1 MSNPPGKIVGI
12 HVLTPLQ
19 QGMLA
24 LAIDANTADADSA
37 ALGLSG
43 DPYVIQTW
51 GTLQGLDD
59 VSRFEAAW
67 QSLVQRHA
75 ALRSAFVFQ
84 GQAQPRQVVLREALA
99 PVLVED
105 CQALDEAA
113 QSTHLQA
120 WRARDLHAGFSM
132 SRPPLA
138 RIALFRTGGNAWRFL
153 LTHHHLILDGWS
165 VSILFAEL
173 QQLLV
178 GHTLTNAAIG
188 PEVLAPRL
196 QNLEQAA
203 QDPFWHAMLAPW
215 SAPDLGDATR
225 TGATDAGAS
234 RLRQTVPTNTVKALR
249 ESARRLGVT
258 PAVVTAAAWLLALCR
273 GNGQRRVTTG
283 VTTSG
288 RADDAASQGAVG
300 MFVNTLPL
308 CIQMNTGE
316 TLDSFVLR
324 VAGLWRG
331 LLERDQTD
339 AAALRPVAGASPG
352 QPLFDALIAFEN
364 FPQTPNDTTGV
375 FIQAL
380 GSHERTNLGAAL
392 VVVPEPHQW
401 QLALQIEHARLA
413 PNHAAHLLGLL
424 EQALAL
430 FALPGTVALDEA
442 WMRLGESRAV
452 RATPASLVPASTPPD
467 LLAWWN
473 ASVQASP
480 DSVATRDGERCLTR
494 QQLDLLSRRCAASLA
509 QRGVR
514 AGDRVA
520 LCMERSD
527 TLLAIMLG
535 VLRSGACYVPID
547 PHQGPSRRAQV
558 IADSTPV
565 CVVSDAGLA
574 EDGDVVAQSLLDAQ
588 PALAWQ
594 DLPVHPLAP
603 AYIIYTS
610 GSTGTPKGVM
620 VCHRNVVELIAA
632 CQQRMELGPRDV
644 WSFFHSFAFDFSV
657 WEIWGAWLTGGSV
670 LVVPYAVSRDPL
682 QFVDLCQAQGVTVL
696 SQTPSAFK
704 GFEQAEGLLNA
715 GLSHLRYVVFGG
727 EAVILGSLRRW
738 TQRHGDQEPTLINMY
753 GITETTVH
761 VSFCRLD
768 AATIASD
775 GVAPIGGPL
784 AHLSMKSE
792 QPGGLTSLIGQPGE
806 IVVGGRGVALG
817 YFKQA
822 RLTAERFV
830 PDPQALAP
838 GERAYRSGDLVV
850 VDASGQWRPQ
860 GRADRQVKLR
870 GFRIEPG
877 EVENAISRLDA
888 VAACAVHAVPKS
900 KGNEAD
906 LGLCAWVVPLT
917 EVQMDTQAL
926 RQALKNC
933 LPPHM
938 LPEHMVALKALPL
951 TGSGKIDL
959 SRLPNPWLNAG
970 LNAPLRGTA
979 EAIGDSPADPLV
991 LALCEA
997 WQEALGVAQV
1007 RPFDA
1012 FFALGGDSVRSLKV
1026 TSTCRAR
1033 GLQFPLSRLL
1043 ENPTPTDL
1051 AEWMRAQKSEPA
1063 DSAHTLEQPIP
1074 LPAAFSLLAATERE
1088 SLPAGLAD
1096 AWPATRL
1103 QIGMMFHAGYGD
1115 GMALYED
1122 LFAWRL
1128 ALETTPDRLRQALL
1142 RLHQRH
1148 PVLRSRFQPIGDDL
1162 WQVLPDQ
1169 LPGDPHLSLTLY
1181 DLRGLPVQVREQRL
1195 EAIGQSLAQRRIDPF
1210 TGPLFQAVAC
1220 ELGEGQWHIA
1230 LLFHHAILDGWS
1242 VSLLTAEWFELSGLN
1257 APAAATDTDTDTD
1270 AVQAHTDA
1278 AAQALHAHA
1287 ERRALNDKALRQRWA
1302 DRLGPA
1308 PLRRLWRWPAEHG
1321 DVMAL
1326 QGQAPLSV
1334 GPNTLRQLRTHAEAA
1349 GVHLKHFLLG
1359 ICGAVAAWAQG
1370 SVTVPIGV
1378 VMNGRPDIQGADQA
1392 VGMYLNTLPL
1402 QLPGCGSWLSLAQA
1416 AAKAE
1421 LAVFADRAYPLAEVQ
1436 RLAGGPCFEW
1446 SFNFVHFHS
1455 RQAMMHSQ
1463 SADGQE
1469 QTREANSLPIAVT
1482 LGLSPD
1488 GLLLNGQI
1496 QHGEPMTAAQLH
1508 WLVQSLERALDQAA
1522 DDPHAQAELRDPLA
1536 PWPAQP
1542 LICGEAPTPVEPV
1555 HKTVLRRLRATPSAV
1570 VLIDADGVPL
1580 LAQELLSLHDRYV
1593 AKLQATTS
1601 MVGRPCALYLP
1612 RSPELIAAMLAAAS
1626 CEAWTV
1632 YLDASTPAARQCAT
1646 LAGLHLPVVLHHS
1659 GLQTLTTLLPATL
1672 IDLALAED
1680 QVEAKQTSTDN
1691 ADQTQ
1696 YTDPSLITRSALP
1709 PQAIAY
1715 CIFTSGSTGTPK
1727 GVAITHGALA
1737 AHMNWFNLAFGFTP
1751 ADRILYRTRP
1761 TFDASV
1767 WELWGPLMTGAL
1779 LVIAPDDAMG
1789 EPSYLAQTV
1798 ARHRITAL
1806 QLVPTLLDAMSD
1818 PATLQQLSGLR
1829 HLFLGGEALK
1839 RDLVL
1844 QLHSAL
1850 PALKVINLYGPTETA
1865 IQVCTD
1871 VALAD
1876 APDTGSTWPIGRPVV
1891 GTHAVVV
1898 DEQLQAL
1905 PTGVEGEL
1913 LIGGAQVGLGYLGL
1927 PRMTSQRFVP
1937 DPFGAPGARAFLTG
1951 DRVRRLPDGRLSYLG
1966 RNDDQVKIAGNRI
1979 ELGEIE
1985 AVLAQALEG
1994 GHRSATGVW
2003 SQDGTDQLVGILEW
2017 PADATGFDEAVRVA
2031 RTHLER
2037 LLPRYMVPVRFISLP
2052 VWPVLASGK
2061 TDRKALRLAIQN
2073 TAQNAKLTLIPPA
2086 RHKPAAPRP
2095 ADARIEPKANLVQ
2108 QLLGALLGKDVA
2120 ADDDFFE
2127 LGGDSIVAMQLVA
2140 RLRVK
2145 GFSVSPRQIFELRRV
2160 QLIAAQL
2167 QALSHARAALPEPAP
2182 ENLQP
2187 LPAQHAFAR
2196 LALRQPGWW
2205 NQAVSLLVV
2214 RPLTAS
2220 ALSGHLHALG
2230 QHHRVL
2236 GLRLSLDGCWGEGS
2250 AHPLIQCWS
2259 LEDVPPE
2266 LLANQR
2272 RERMAWLQSRFD
2284 LQSGPIWGA
2293 LMETDC
2299 SGSVSQVN
2307 VAIHH
2312 LAVDGYSW
2320 RLLFT
2325 QLNQLLAGQALEA
2338 AGPSAQAVAAAL
2350 APVGDSAAMA
2360 HWREHARRIQSLHS
2374 SPPQARGL
2382 ESATQTRRFALPP
2395 TASAQLLQR
2404 CERDWRLPAE
2414 ALLGGVLLHAL
2425 GQIHRG
2431 MPVDLAIEHHGRDA
2445 AGVAELGTERTLGWF
2460 TSLHPLL
2467 ATPSEQLLECLRE
2480 FKRAH
2485 LTATAQ
2491 PTDWLRAC
2499 MLDDTLATTPMP
2511 SVVLNYLGSFD
2522 NSFDAESY
2530 FVAGTDDLGPAIGPD
2545 NTRTSALDVVAL
2557 VESGQLRVNVS
2568 ADGMGC
2574 WGAHVEAL
2582 ALALEAGLQ
2591 KLADAGDEL
2600 VASALWLPQ
2609 DFSAELDDASLQAL
2623 LARWPGLQDILPV
2636 TPTQHGMMFTHQR
2649 HGGHDGTHVQ
2659 QVEFQL
2665 STALS
2670 PEELRASFDTL
2681 LQRHET
2687 LRTALVVT
2695 DSGQAVQLV
2704 HAQARIP
2711 LSLLDLSDQ
2720 ANPAASWLG
2729 FVAKDAQS
2737 GFDVT
2742 CPPLSRVTLARLGAN
2757 SHRVLWTHH
2766 HLVLDGWS
2774 LPILLEELSLP
2785 AQVLAQRPAP
2795 SPRTP
2800 FWQWLR
2806 ERSQAPARHLQR
2818 AHWRQRFVGFAAP
2831 DRISSVTQADHAPQ
2845 NAEPAIDMS
2854 LPSPQWQALKQ
2865 QAQAAGIT
2873 ASTLAQAAW
2882 GLLLSRLLR
2891 TRDLAIGVT
2900 VSGRPPELAGAAQW
2914 VGMFI
2919 NTLPLRVSVQASQ
2932 QVRNWLQDL
2941 QAQAIDLQSNCQD
2954 SLADIPRWIGV
2965 DHLIDTVVVFLNY
2978 PPARHDG
2985 TRSSLA
2991 SPDRVVARERNE
3003 YPVSLYAMDA
3013 DSLQMTLRFDPNV
3026 VDRALAK
3033 VLAEGMTQI
3042 LMAWAEDI
3050 DRPVA
3055 ATPVMSRQRV
3065 DALLA
3070 RGECTD
3076 QVTSPRLIERIRL
3089 HAMQRGDAVALVWG
3103 DGHTLS
3109 YGELIRRAQTL
3120 AQKLHIHHGC
3130 GPETLVAIAGHRDP
3144 ETVLALLAALW
3155 CGAAFLPLDPDQP
3168 LERLGMICED
3178 ARPALLLGQP
3188 EVLTRL
3194 APLGLNSLALDSQS
3208 TGAHCDA
3215 VGHEA
3220 APLAPPA
3227 RHPLGLA
3234 YMLFT
3239 SGSTGRPKGVGVS
3252 MQALNNAILSMAQ
3265 RPGIGAQDT
3274 LASVTTLSFDIA
3286 LLEILAPLSA
3296 GARLRLVDSHTAR
3309 DGRALGRLLQAE
3321 TVTVLQATPATWKL
3335 LRQAGLQA
3343 PALRSWCGGEALQ
3356 ADLANWLQ
3364 ANTAGVW
3371 NLYGPT
3377 ETTIWSS
3384 VGRLDGSSVHVGQA
3398 IAQTTVCLVDHD
3410 LSMAL
3415 DGAMGEVAIAGM
3427 GVSRGYAGQAGRTAR
3442 QFVPAINGS
3451 GERMYLT
3458 GDLGRW
3464 RPDGQLEILGR
3475 IDRQLKIQGFRIEP
3489 EEIEQALLA
3498 VTGVADA
3505 VAAVV
3510 PAASVGETGEA
3521 VLLAWIVAAPG
3532 AALDPQALRLRLQQR
3547 LPHYMVP
3554 AQVLVLEGLPL
3565 TPNRKVDIA
3574 ALPLPASLRAATTTL
3589 TSGTTTPSLTEGL
3602 PSSTRN
3608 DAPPAEPLTQVV
3620 ALLMAR
3626 VLGMARAA
3634 SAHDDFF
3641 SLGGQ
3646 SLLAMQLVSLLE
3658 RFAGVDVEL
3667 RLIFDLRTPAR
3678 IAHEMCQLHDADELA
3693 QRARDALIH
3702 FAAPTGHG
3710 A

>member
-19 QGMLA
+19 QGMLV
-24 LAIDANTADADSA
+24 LAIDSNTTDAASG
-37 ALGLSG
+37 ALGAGG

-51 GTLQGLDD
+51 GTVQGLDD
-59 VSRFEAAW
+59 VTRFEAAW

-84 GQAQPRQVVLREALA
+84 GQAQPRQVVLRDVLA
-99 PVLVED
+99 PLQLED
-105 CQALDEAA
+105 CCALDEAA
-113 QSTHLQA
+113 QSRHLQA
-120 WRARDLHAGFSM
+120 WRARDLQTGFSM
-132 SRPPLA
+132 TRPPLV
-138 RIALFRTGGNAWRFL
+138 RIALFRTGSNAWRFL

-165 VSILFAEL
+165 VAVLFAEL
-173 QQLLV
+173 QQLLA
-178 GHTLTNAAIG
+178 GHTLTSAAVG

-196 QNLEQAA
+196 QSPEQAA

-215 SAPDLGDATR
+215 SAPDLGDTTR
-225 TGATDAGAS
+225 TGATDVGAS
-234 RLRQTVPTNTVKALR
+234 RLRQTVPANTVKALR
-249 ESARRLGVT
+249 ENARRLGVT

-273 GNGQRRVTTG
+273 GSGLRRVCSG

-308 CIQMNTGE
+308 CIQMHTGE
-316 TLDSFVLR
+316 TLDGFVLR

-331 LLERDQTD
+331 LIERDQTD

-364 FPQTPNDTTGV
+364 FPQTPSDSTGV
-375 FIQAL
+375 YIQAQ

-392 VVVPEPHQW
+392 VVVPEDQQW
-401 QLALQIEHARLA
+401 QLALQIEHARLS
-413 PNHAAHLLGLL
+413 PTQAAHLLALMA
-424 EQALAL
+424 QALAL
-430 FALPGTVALDEA
+430 FAQPGTLALDEA
-442 WMRLGESRAV
+442 WMRLGDGRAV
-452 RATPASLVPASTPPD
+452 RATPASLLPASTPPD

-480 DSVATRDGERCLTR
+480 DSVATRDGTRCLTR
-494 QQLDLLSRRCAASLA
+494 QQLDMLSRRYAAALA
-509 QRGVR
+509 QHGVR

-527 TLLAIMLG
+527 TLLTMMLG

-558 IADSTPV
+558 IADSAPA
-565 CVVSDAGLA
+565 CIISDAGLA
-574 EDGDVVAQSLLDAQ
+574 QDGDLVAQALLDAA
-588 PALAWQ
+588 PSALTWQ
-594 DLPVHPLAP
+594 DQPVHPLAL

-632 CQQRMELGPRDV
+632 CQQRMELGSRDV

-704 GFEQAEGLLNA
+704 GFEQAEGLLKV

-727 EAVILGSLRRW
+727 EAVILGSLQRW
-738 TQRHGDQEPTLINMY
+738 TQRHGDQQPALINMY

-784 AHLSMKSE
+784 AHLSMKPE
-792 QPGGLTSLIGQPGE
+792 RAGGLTSLVGQAGE

-838 GERAYRSGDLVV
+838 GERAYRSGDLAV

-877 EVENAISRLDA
+877 EVEHALSGLDA

-900 KGNEAD
+900 TGSEAD
-906 LGLCAWVVPLT
+906 LGLCAWVVPRT
-917 EVQMDTQAL
+917 EALMDPQAL
-926 RQALKNC
+926 LQALKHR

-938 LPEHMVALKALPL
+938 LPEHVVHLTALPL
-951 TGSGKIDL
+951 TGSGKIDV
-959 SRLPNPWLNAG
+959 SRLPNPWLDAG
-970 LNAPLRGTA
+970 LGAPLHGSA
-979 EAIGDSPADPLV
+979 EAFGDAPDDSLV
-991 LALCEA
+991 QALCEA

-1007 RPFDA
+1007 RPFDT
-1012 FFALGGDSVRSLKV
+1012 FFAVGGDSVRSLKV

-1033 GLQFPLSRLL
+1033 GLQFPLGRLL
-1043 ENPTPTDL
+1043 ENPTPAGL
-1051 AEWMRAQKSEPA
+1051 ANWMRAQKSEPA
-1063 DSAHTLEQPIP
+1063 ASAQAPEPSAP
-1074 LPAAFSLLAATERE
+1074 LPAAFSLLEAAERD

-1103 QIGMMFHAGYGD
+1103 QIGMLFHAGYGD

-1122 LFAWRL
+1122 LFSWRL
-1128 ALETTPDRLRQALL
+1128 ALETTPDRLRHALT

-1148 PVLRSRFQPIGDDL
+1148 PVLRSRFQAIGDGL
-1162 WQVLPDQ
+1162 WQVLPDV
-1169 LPGDPHLSLTLY
+1169 LPGDPGVSLTLHN
-1181 DLRGLPVQVREQRL
+1181 LRDLPVPVREQRL
-1195 EAIGQSLAQRRIDPF
+1195 VAIGQSLAQRRIDPF

-1242 VSLLTAEWFELSGLN
+1242 VSLLTAEWFELSGLH
-1257 APAAATDTDTDTD
+1257 APAADTD
-1270 AVQAHTDA
+1270 ADAAQAHTDA

-1287 ERRALNDKALRQRWA
+1287 ERRALSDKALRQRWA
-1302 DRLGPA
+1302 ERLGTA
-1308 PLRRLWRWPAEHG
+1308 PLPRLWRWPATHAQ
-1321 DVMAL
+1321 VL
-1326 QGQAPLSV
+1326 PSQGQAPLSLS
-1334 GPNTLRQLRTHAEAA
+1334 PRTLGQLRSHAEVA

-1359 ICGAVAAWAQG
+1359 VCGAVAAWAQG
-1370 SVTVPIGV
+1370 AAKVPIGV

-1402 QLPGCGSWLSLAQA
+1402 QLPGSGSWLALARAAAQA
-1416 AAKAE
+1416 E
-1421 LAVFADRAYPLAEVQ
+1421 RAVFADRALPLAEVQ

-1455 RQAMMHSQ
+1455 RQAMVHGGAAGSQ
-1463 SADGQE
+1463 E
-1469 QTREANSLPIAVT
+1469 ETRESNSLPIAVT

-1488 GLLLNGQI
+1488 GQLLNGQI
-1496 QHGEPMTAAQLH
+1496 QHSEPMTAAQLH
-1508 WLVQSLERALDQAA
+1508 WLVQSLEQALDQAA
-1522 DDPHAQAELRDPLA
+1522 NDPHAQAELRDPLA

-1542 LICGEAPTPVEPV
+1542 LPCGETPTPLDPV
-1555 HKTVLRRLRATPSAV
+1555 HETVLRRLRDFPGAV

-1580 LAQELLSLHDRYV
+1580 LAKELLLLHDRYV
-1593 AKLQATTS
+1593 AKLQATTPL
-1601 MVGRPCALYLP
+1601 VGRPCALYLP

-1626 CEAWTV
+1626 CGAWTV
-1632 YLDASTPAARQCAT
+1632 YLDASTPAARQAAT
-1646 LAGLHLPVVLHHS
+1646 LAGLYQPVVLLHS
-1659 GLQTLTTLLPATL
+1659 GLQELSTLLPATT
-1672 IDLALAED
+1672 IDLAQAQDPE
-1680 QVEAKQTSTDN
+1680 ETSHTSTDF
-1691 ADQTQ
+1691 ADQTLL
-1696 YTDPSLITRSALP
+1696 TGPLFITRASLP

-1715 CIFTSGSTGTPK
+1715 CIFTSGSTGAPK

-1737 AHMNWFNLAFGFTP
+1737 AHMDWFNRSFGFSP

-1767 WELWGPLMTGAL
+1767 WELWAPLMSGAL

-1789 EPSYLAQTV
+1789 EPSYLAQIV

-1806 QLVPTLLDAMSD
+1806 QLVPTLLDAMAD

-1844 QLHSAL
+1844 QLQSAL
-1850 PALKVINLYGPTETA
+1850 PALNVINLYGPTETT

-1871 VALAD
+1871 VAQAD
-1876 APDTGSTWPIGRPVV
+1876 APDSGSTWPIGRPVG

-1898 DEQLQAL
+1898 DEQLQPL
-1905 PTGVEGEL
+1905 PTGAEGEL

-1927 PRMTSQRFVP
+1927 PRMTAQRFVP

-1985 AVLAQALEG
+1985 AVLAQAMTG
-1994 GHRSATGVW
+1994 GRRSATGVW
-2003 SQDGTDQLVGILEW
+2003 SQDGVDQLVGILEW
-2017 PADATGFDEAVRVA
+2017 PAGAPGFDEGVRAA

-2037 LLPRYMVPVRFISLP
+2037 LLPRYMVPTRFVSMP
-2052 VWPVLASGK
+2052 AWPVLASGK
-2061 TDRKALRLAIQN
+2061 TDRKALRLAG
-2073 TAQNAKLTLIPPA
+2073 QNAALNARLLATPPPQYTSATLSQ
-2086 RHKPAAPRP
+2086 
-2095 ADARIEPKANLVQ
+2095 ADARTEPKADLVQ
-2108 QLLGALLGKDVA
+2108 QLLGALLGKEVA
-2120 ADDDFFE
+2120 TDDDFFD

-2145 GFSVSPRQIFELRRV
+2145 GFSVSPRQIFEHRRV
-2160 QLIAAQL
+2160 QLIAAQM
-2167 QALSHARAALPEPAP
+2167 QALHQTRAALPEPAP

-2214 RPLTAS
+2214 RPVTAS
-2220 ALSGHLHALG
+2220 AMSAHLNALG

-2236 GLRLSLDGCWGEGS
+2236 GLRLAFDGSWGEGA
-2250 AHPLIQCWS
+2250 AHPQIQCWS
-2259 LEDVPPE
+2259 LDTLPPE
-2266 LLANQR
+2266 LLAVQR
-2272 RERMAWLQSRFD
+2272 RERMAWLQGRFD

-2293 LMETDC
+2293 LLETDS
-2299 SGSVSQVN
+2299 SGSVRQVN

-2325 QLNQLLAGQALEA
+2325 QLNQMLAGQALEA
-2338 AGPSAQAVAAAL
+2338 PGPSAQAVAAAL

-2360 HWREHARRIQSLHS
+2360 HWREHARHIQSLHAS
-2374 SPPQARGL
+2374 APQTRGL
-2382 ESATQTRRFALPP
+2382 EAATQTRRFALSPA
-2395 TASAQLLQR
+2395 ASTLLLQR

-2431 MPVDLAIEHHGRDA
+2431 VPVDLAIEHHGRDA

-2485 LTATAQ
+2485 LTATSQ

-2499 MLDDTLATTPMP
+2499 MLDDVLAASPAP

-2522 NSFDAESY
+2522 NSFDADSH

-2557 VESGQLRVNVS
+2557 VEGGQLRVSVS
-2568 ADGMGC
+2568 ADGMGR

-2582 ALALEAGLQ
+2582 AQALEAGLQ
-2591 KLADAGDEL
+2591 GLADAGDGL

-2609 DFSAELDDASLQAL
+2609 DFAAVLDDASLQAL
-2623 LARWPGLQDILPV
+2623 LTRWPGLQDILPV
-2636 TPTQHGMMFTHQR
+2636 TPTQHGMMFTHHR
-2649 HGGHDGTHVQ
+2649 HGGSDGTHVQ

-2670 PEELRASFDTL
+2670 AEELRASFDTL
-2681 LQRHET
+2681 LERHET

-2704 HAQARIP
+2704 HAQARMP

-2720 ANPAASWLG
+2720 ADPAASWLD
-2729 FVAKDAQS
+2729 FVAKDAQR
-2737 GFDVT
+2737 GFDLT

-2757 SHRVLWTHH
+2757 ALRVLWTHH

-2774 LPILLEELSLP
+2774 LPILLEELSVP
-2785 AQVLAQRPAP
+2785 VQALAQRPAP
-2795 SPRTP
+2795 TPRTP

-2806 ERSQAPARHLQR
+2806 ERAEEPARQRQR
-2818 AHWRQRFVGFAAP
+2818 ALWRQRFVGFAAP
-2831 DRISSVTQADHAPQ
+2831 DRISSMTRTDGAPHSAD
-2845 NAEPAIDMS
+2845 PAIEWS
-2854 LPSPQWQALKQ
+2854 LPPPQWQAIKQ
-2865 QAQAAGIT
+2865 QAQAAGVT
-2873 ASTLAQAAW
+2873 TSTLAQAAW

-2919 NTLPLRVSVQASQ
+2919 NTLPLRVSVQPAQPARS
-2932 QVRNWLQDL
+2932 WLQAL
-2941 QAQAIDLQSNCQD
+2941 QVQAVELQSNCQD

-2985 TRSSLA
+2985 THSSLA
-2991 SPDRVVARERNE
+2991 TPDRVVARERNE
-3003 YPVSLYAMDA
+3003 YPVSLYAVDA
-3013 DSLQMTLRFDPNV
+3013 ASLQMTLRFDPNV
-3026 VDRALAK
+3026 VDRALAMA
-3033 VLAEGMTQI
+3033 LAEGVTQI
-3042 LMAWAEDI
+3042 LTAWAEDI
-3050 DRPVA
+3050 DRPLG
-3055 ATPVMSRQRV
+3055 ATPIMSRQRV

-3070 RGECTD
+3070 WGGSTD
-3076 QVTSPRLIERIRL
+3076 QVTSPSLIERIGL
-3089 HAMQRGDAVALVWG
+3089 HAMQRSDAVALVWG

-3109 YGELIRRAQTL
+3109 YGELMRRTQTL
-3120 AQKLHIHHGC
+3120 AQKLRIDHGC
-3130 GPETLVAIAGHRDP
+3130 GSETLVAIAGHREP
-3144 ETVLALLAALW
+3144 ETVMALLAALW

-3178 ARPALLLGQP
+3178 ARPTLLLGQP
-3188 EVLTRL
+3188 EVLNRL
-3194 APLGLNSLALDSQS
+3194 APLGLSGLALDTQT
-3208 TGAHCDA
+3208 TGTPCDA

-3220 APLAPPA
+3220 VPLTPVA

-3239 SGSTGRPKGVGVS
+3239 SGSTGRPKGVGVG
-3252 MQALNNAILSMAQ
+3252 MQALNNAILSLAQ
-3265 RPGIGAQDT
+3265 RPGIGEHDT

-3286 LLEILAPLSA
+3286 LLEILAPLAA
-3296 GARLRLVDSHTAR
+3296 GARLRLVDPHTAR

-3321 TVTVLQATPATWKL
+3321 TVTLLQATPATWKL

-3398 IAQTTVCLVDHD
+3398 IAQTTVCLVDQD

-3415 DGAMGEVAIAGM
+3415 DGAVGEVAIAGA
-3427 GVSRGYAGQAGRTAR
+3427 GVSRGYTGQAGRTAR
-3442 QFVPAINGS
+3442 QFVPAINSS

-3498 VTGVADA
+3498 VTGVAEA

-3510 PAASVGETGEA
+3510 PSASVGETGEA
-3521 VLLAWIVAAPG
+3521 VLLTWIVAAPG
-3532 AALDPQALRLRLQQR
+3532 AALDPQVLRLHLQQR

-3554 AQVLVLEGLPL
+3554 AQVLVLESLPL
-3565 TPNRKVDIA
+3565 TPNRKVDIS
-3574 ALPLPASLRAATTTL
+3574 ALPLPASLRAVSAPPPNLNTAPSATDD
-3589 TSGTTTPSLTEGL
+3589 GPA
-3602 PSSTRN
+3602 STRV
-3608 DAPPAEPLTQVV
+3608 DEPTTEPLTQVV

-3626 VLGMARAA
+3626 VLGMAHAA

-3646 SLLAMQLVSLLE
+3646 SLLAMQLRTLLE
-3658 RFAGVDVEL
+3658 RFSGVDVEL

-3678 IAHEMCQLHDADELA
+3678 IAHGLRQLHGADELA
-3693 QRARDALIH
+3693 QRASDALSH
-3702 FAAPTGHG
+3702 FEAPIDNG